1 MITVKTKLFSIDE
14 YHRLIDLGVFTASD
28 RIELI
33 KGQLVEMSPKG
44 TAHSVSCSVLYREL
58 SILLSGIA
66 ALRCQDPITL
76 TDSEPEP
83 DLIIARGREADY
95 LDRHPHPT
103 DIVVAIEISDS
114 TLGYDRANKL
124 SLYAEHNI
132 SNYWIVNLVVR
143 GASALRN
150 RQLESYSQPYE
161 KPNGE
166 YGYLNQQIYVAD
178 RSIQLPGFEGILLEL
193 DRIFPR

>member
-14 YHRLIDLGVFTASD
+14 YHRLIDLGVFTTSD

-58 SILLSGIA
+58 SILLNGIA

-83 DLIIARGREADY
+83 DIIIARGREVDY

-114 TLGYDRANKL
+114 TLGYDRTNKL

-150 RQLESYSQPYE
+150 LQLESYSQPYE

-178 RSIQLPGFEGILLEL
+178 RSIQLPGLEGIRLEL

>member
-14 YHRLIDLGVFTASD
+14 YHRLIDLGVFRQLD

-58 SILLSGIA
+58 SPLLSGVA

-76 TDSEPEP
+76 IDSEPEP
-83 DLIIARGREADY
+83 DIIIARGREADY
-95 LDRHPHPT
+95 FNHHPYPA
-103 DIVVAIEISDS
+103 DIIVVIEVSDS
-114 TLGYDRANKL
+114 TLGYDRTTKL
-124 SLYAEHNI
+124 SLYAENNI
-132 SNYWIVNLVVR
+132 SNYWIVNLVD
-143 GASALRN
+143 
-150 RQLESYSQPYE
+150 RQLESYSQPYQ

-166 YGYLNQQIYVAD
+166 YAYLSQQIHLAD

-193 DRIFPR
+193 ERIFPH

>member
-1 MITVKTKLFSIDE
+1 MKMMTVKTKLFSIDE
-14 YHRLIDLGVFTASD
+14 YHRLINLGVFTVSD

-58 SILLSGIA
+58 STLLVGIA

-83 DLIIARGREADY
+83 DIIVARGREADY
-95 LDRHPHPT
+95 LDRHPDPA
-103 DIVVAIEISDS
+103 DIIVVIEVSDS
-114 TLGYDRANKL
+114 TLGYDRTTKL
-124 SLYAEHNI
+124 SLYAENHI
-132 SNYWIVNLVVR
+132 SNYWIVNLVD
-143 GASALRN
+143 
-150 RQLESYSQPYE
+150 RQLESYSQPYQ

-166 YGYLNQQIYVAD
+166 YGYLSQQIHLAD

-193 DRIFPR
+193 DRIFPC

>member
-58 SILLSGIA
+58 SILLNDIA

-83 DLIIARGREADY
+83 DIIIARGREADY
-95 LDRHPHPT
+95 LYRHPHPT

-114 TLGYDRANKL
+114 TLGYDRTTKL

-132 SNYWIVNLVVR
+132 SNYWIVNLVD
-143 GASALRN
+143 

-161 KPNGE
+161 KPNGG

-178 RSIQLPGFEGILLEL
+178 RSIQLPGIEGILLDL

>member
-83 DLIIARGREADY
+83 DIIIARGREVDY
-95 LDRHPHPT
+95 LYRHPHPT

-114 TLGYDRANKL
+114 TLGYDRSNKL

-132 SNYWIVNLVVR
+132 SNYWIVNLVD
-143 GASALRN
+143 

-166 YGYLNQQIYVAD
+166 YGYLNQQIYLAG
-178 RSIQLPGFEGILLEL
+178 RSIQLPGLEGILLEL